1 MQYNIFKIKN
11 KKELLESMEEKEYK
25 KCGNDITSGDYR
37 LNLYCKYEENQKI
50 SWKSVFDAFGENNI
64 PSKSG
69 VASIVLCSKNNND
82 TFAIT
87 YGTSSFLAQK
97 YCEREF
103 GFDFAKRIE
112 LDEIKRK
119 SSITASS
126 NKNSSITSYK
136 NTKTILYDTG
146 ENITS
151 LSFTPLNDFYGKRID
166 IGKSIRFNID
176 IPFDRICELLDKIK
190 SDLQKNPINKIPLL
204 IEVRNEEEIVG
215 YYETMYQEFRK
226 ELDKFKNGNQENY
239 NSIDLNEFTIVGC
252 NFYFE
257 NEESKVLKVGRDEY
271 KIETLT
277 LDDLFN
283 FSIEKNLDIQ
293 QLVESARI
301 VYKDESNETIYSEY
315 FKRHINYELP
325 DENICFYDGRWYEY
339 NNDYI
344 KLIQDEVKTIKVI
357 YKEEDNISKSELKD
371 KEGLYREEKINK
383 LLANKYSGIL
393 LDRDCL
399 LLKYDNEFNHND
411 YKVEIAD
418 LITDNTYFSL
428 KIGDAQSLSYCVDQ
442 SLLSANLINSKIVNL
457 KKIDNDN
464 IYKFG
469 LWFYLEKKRIF
480 NSLPINLLKLN
491 SIMLIS
497 KLSIWSKQIKSMGKE
512 PIIYVSKYESN

>member
-1 MQYNIFKIKN
+1 MQYNIFKIKDKRN
-11 KKELLESMEEKEYK
+11 LLESMEEKDYK
-25 KCGNDITSGDYR
+25 RCGNEITSGDYK

-50 SWKSVFDAFGENNI
+50 SWKSVFDAFGESNI
-64 PSKSG
+64 PNKSG
-69 VASIVLCSKNNND
+69 VSSIVLCSKNDDD
-82 TFAIT
+82 TFVIT
-87 YGTSSFLAQK
+87 YGPSSFLAQK
-97 YCEREF
+97 YCDREF

-151 LSFTPLNDFYGKRID
+151 LSFTPLNEFYGKRID
-166 IGKSIRFNID
+166 IGKSIKFNID
-176 IPFDRICELLDKIK
+176 IPFDRIHELLDVIK
-190 SDLQKNPINKIPLL
+190 NDLQTEPINKIPLL
-204 IEVRNEEEIVG
+204 VEVKNEEEIAE
-215 YYETMYQEFRK
+215 YYEIMYQEFRK
-226 ELDKFKNGNQENY
+226 ELEKFKSGNLQNY
-239 NSIDLNEFTIVGC
+239 NSVDLNEFTIVGC

-257 NEESKVLKVGRDEY
+257 NEESRLLKIGRTEY
-271 KIETLT
+271 LLETLT
-277 LDDLFN
+277 MEDLFK

-293 QLVESARI
+293 QLVESAKI
-301 VYKDESNETIYSEY
+301 VYKDESNATIYSEY
-315 FKRHINYELP
+315 FKNHINYELP
-325 DENICFYDGRWYEY
+325 DKNICFYDGRWYEY

-357 YKEEDNISKSELKD
+357 YEEKDNINKSDLD
-371 KEGLYREEKINK
+371 GKEGLYREAKVNKI
-383 LLANKYSGIL
+383 LSDKYSGIL

-418 LITDNTYFSL
+418 FVADNTYFSL

-442 SLLSANLINSKIVNL
+442 SLLSANLINAKIVNL
-457 KKIDNDN
+457 PQIDNDN
-464 IYKFG
+464 ISKFG
-469 LWFYLEKKRIF
+469 LWFYLEKKMIF
-480 NSLPINLLKLN
+480 NNLPIDLLKLN

-512 PIIYVSKYESN
+512 PIIHINKYESK